1 MDFLSIF
8 TAGVDNISI
17 GGCQAEKVS
26 RKSGISF
33 NAKAQPLESLSKKNY
48 SRVILDYIYKL
59 TFEISAKDSSFPLP
73 EYYSFRPAESEL

>member
-1 MDFLSIF
+1 MGL
-8 TAGVDNISI
+8 TYISI
-17 GGCQAEKVS
+17 GGCQDEKVS

-33 NAKAQPLESLSKKNY
+33 NAKAQPIESLSKKNY

-73 EYYSFRPAESEL
+73 KYYSARPANAEI